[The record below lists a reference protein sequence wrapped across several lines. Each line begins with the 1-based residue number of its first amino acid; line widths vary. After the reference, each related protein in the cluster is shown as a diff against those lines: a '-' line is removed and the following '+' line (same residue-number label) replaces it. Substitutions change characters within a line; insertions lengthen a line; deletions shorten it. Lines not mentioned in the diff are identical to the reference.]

1 MQTVDSNEMQNH
13 VDIAFY
19 DRYAQLVYAY
29 ICRKVS
35 CKEDAEDVMTE
46 VFVAAMKNPQLAE
59 FDTGQQIAWLQRVAH
74 NKVVDR
80 YRRKIHLTLLP
91 LEQAMDML
99 DDQLTPEQYVVQQET
114 YQRLYTAL
122 AQLPTVQ
129 QQVVR
134 LRYGN
139 HLRFAEIA
147 AILDKSEV
155 TVRNILH
162 RTLRRL
168 RSIYEQK

>member
-1 MQTVDSNEMQNH
+1 MQTVDADEGQNS

-19 DRYAQLVYAY
+19 DRYAHIVYAY

-35 CKEDAEDVMTE
+35 CREDAEDVMTE
-46 VFVAAMKNPQLAE
+46 VFVAAMKNRQLAE
-59 FDTGQQIAWLQRVAH
+59 FNPEQQIAWLQRVAH

-80 YRRKIHLTLLP
+80 YRRKIRVTLLP
-91 LEQAMDML
+91 LESAMDML
-99 DDQLTPEQYVVQQET
+99 DDSLTPEQYVVQQEM
-114 YQRLYTAL
+114 YSRLYAAL

-155 TVRNILH
+155 TVRNMLH

>member
-1 MQTVDSNEMQNH
+1 MQTVDSGQGQNH

-29 ICRKVS
+29 IYRKVS

-59 FDTGQQIAWLQRVAH
+59 FDSGQQIAWLQRVAH

-99 DDQLTPEQYVVQQET
+99 DDQLTPEQYVVQQCSFQPA
-114 YQRLYTAL
+114 YVGGRL
-122 AQLPTVQ
+122 
-129 QQVVR
+129 
-134 LRYGN
+134 
-139 HLRFAEIA
+139 
-147 AILDKSEV
+147 
-155 TVRNILH
+155 
-162 RTLRRL
+162 
-168 RSIYEQK
+168 